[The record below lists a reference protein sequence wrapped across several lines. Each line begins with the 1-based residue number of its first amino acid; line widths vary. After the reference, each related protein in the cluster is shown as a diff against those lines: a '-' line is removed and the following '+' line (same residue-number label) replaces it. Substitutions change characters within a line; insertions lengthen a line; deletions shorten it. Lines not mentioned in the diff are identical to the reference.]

1 MSTRDETAAPD
12 SPTRGYIP
20 ALGLRALTPLYDP
33 LLRRV
38 MREERFKLRLI
49 QRADVRPDM
58 RVLDLGCGT
67 GTLTVMIKQQQ
78 PGAEIVG
85 IDPDPEMLDRARS
98 KAGRAGVEIAF
109 DQGFASD
116 LPYLDGRFD
125 RVLASMMTHHLAPN
139 AKRQAFAEVLRV
151 LRPGG
156 QFHIVDFGP
165 PRSAAMR
172 LMTSIMSRLEETE
185 DNFAGRIPG
194 MLAEAGFQ
202 RVRETESIA
211 TLLGPLSFLRA
222 ERSTEV

>member
-49 QRADVRPDM
+49 QQADVRPGM

-67 GTLTVMIKQQQ
+67 GTLTSMIKQSQRE
-78 PGAEIVG
+78 AEVIG
-85 IDPDPEMLDRARS
+85 IDPDPAVLVQARA
-98 KAGRAGVEIAF
+98 KAARAGGEIVF

-116 LPYLDGRFD
+116 LPYLNCSFD
-125 RVLASMMTHHLAPN
+125 RVLASMMIHHLASD
-139 AKRQAFAEVLRV
+139 AKRRAFAEVLRV

-165 PRSAAMR
+165 ARSFAMR
-172 LMTSIMSRLEETE
+172 MMASIMRRLEETE
-185 DNFAGRIPG
+185 DNFAGRLPG

-202 RVRETESIA
+202 DVREAGSLA
-211 TLLGPLSFLRA
+211 TALGPLTFLRA
-222 ERSTEV
+222 IRL

>member
-20 ALGLRALTPLYDP
+20 ALGLRALTPLFDP
-33 LLRRV
+33 LLRWV

-49 QRADVRPDM
+49 QQADVRPDM

-67 GTLTVMIKQQQ
+67 GTLTVMVKRRQ

-109 DQGFASD
+109 DQGFASG
-116 LPYLDGRFD
+116 LPYLDGSFD
-125 RVLASMMTHHLAPN
+125 RVLASMMTHHLAPD
-139 AKRQAFAEVLRV
+139 AKRQAFTEVLRV

-156 QFHIVDFGP
+156 QFHLVDFGP
-165 PRSAAMR
+165 PRSSAMR
-172 LMTSIMSRLEETE
+172 LLAAIMSRLEETE
-185 DNFAGRIPG
+185 DNFAGRLPG
-194 MLAEAGFQ
+194 LLAEVGFQ
-202 RVRETESIA
+202 GVRETGSVT

-222 ERSTEV
+222 ERSAEG